1 MGKISKICAR
11 VGKWFKKYFSIP
23 LFTGMLLLG
32 IQQSYFPAHAVET
45 QTFNIT
51 YSGNKIQGESVWY
64 QGHWS
69 HNTSDYFW
77 IEKVSTANNGDVT
90 YRLYAG
96 LRCHGYGSNHD
107 AWAATYQIKINGQTF
122 NIGPNGKW
130 WDRDIAGNGCWKNG
144 GGDTFITTLKAGQ
157 TYNISVYVKNPNGA
171 TASQWYGNI
180 TIPQVTYYQNI
191 QARYQ
196 NSDGSWGNYSSVKS
210 SNANYNTT
218 YSWSRAADGTYKAA
232 SVSYKVTQAN
242 TKYVDVYR
250 QVYTDSIDH
259 WMWGFTKGEGNNGDK
274 RAWKINTT
282 SFTKRAGQGYT
293 LAAGDAVRVPNG
305 FKLSNTFGTASINGK
320 WSSFNLG
327 YSGSQ
332 PTGNMYI
339 EFDYSPVSYKIN
351 YNMNGGTN
359 ASSNPSTYNV
369 LYGVNFATP
378 TRPGYNFL
386 GWYINGTKVSGIN
399 VGANASFSS
408 ESDMYNKLGSRTT
421 GDKTVEARWEK
432 NSYTISID
440 PNGGSYNGS
449 TGVTKINQA
458 PGKFVEINQIP
469 TRSGY
474 TFIGWKRSGSG
485 SLHSGHSYNQSGI
498 TQYEKAD
505 SDGTAYTNY
514 KMNFDNTTNTG
525 YAYPSIQYFSYGY
538 TSGHT
543 YRLSVDVRVNKS
555 SNNEYAH
562 IRHSAFVNNWV
573 APSTTVNYLTNG
585 WEHRTVERT
594 FTGTTSE
601 QSGTNYNIYPFVE
614 FYAGIAGGKRGVLDF
629 DMKNLTIYDVTAGKY
644 VTSNH
649 NSIKNGATVDVGKGD
664 TTITAVW
671 VPNGHIKYCVDV

>member
-11 VGKWFKKYFSIP
+11 VGKCFKKYFSIP

-45 QTFNIT
+45 QTFT
-51 YSGNKIQGESVWY
+51 VKYSGNKIQGESVWY

-96 LRCHGYGSNHD
+96 LRCHGYSNNHD
-107 AWAATYQIKINGQTF
+107 AWRATYQIKINGQTF
-122 NIGPNGKW
+122 NISPNGKW
-130 WDRDIAGNGCWKNG
+130 WDKDIAGNGCWKNG
-144 GGDTFITTLKAGQ
+144 GGNTFKTTLKAGQ
-157 TYNISVYVKNPNGA
+157 TYNISVYVKSTDGA
-171 TASQWYGNI
+171 TASQWSGKI
-180 TIPQVTYYQNI
+180 TIPQVSYYQNI

-196 NSDGSWGNYSSVKS
+196 NADGTWGNYSSVKS
-210 SNANYNTT
+210 GNANYNTT
-218 YSWSRAADGTYKAA
+218 YSWSRAADSTYKAA

-250 QVYTDSIDH
+250 QVYTDYIDH

-274 RAWKINTT
+274 RAWKIKTT

-293 LAAGDAVRVPNG
+293 LATGDAVRVPNG
-305 FKLSNTFGTASINGK
+305 FSLANTFGTASINGK

-332 PTGNMYI
+332 PGGNMYV

-408 ESDMYNKLGSRTT
+408 ESDMYNKLSSRTT

-432 NSYTISID
+432 IVILFQLTL
-440 PNGGSYNGS
+440 
-449 TGVTKINQA
+449 TV
-458 PGKFVEINQIP
+458 V
-469 TRSGY
+469 
-474 TFIGWKRSGSG
+474 
-485 SLHSGHSYNQSGI
+485 
-498 TQYEKAD
+498 
-505 SDGTAYTNY
+505 
-514 KMNFDNTTNTG
+514 
-525 YAYPSIQYFSYGY
+525 
-538 TSGHT
+538 
-543 YRLSVDVRVNKS
+543 
-555 SNNEYAH
+555 H
-562 IRHSAFVNNWV
+562 IM
-573 APSTTVNYLTNG
+573 
-585 WEHRTVERT
+585 
-594 FTGTTSE
+594 
-601 QSGTNYNIYPFVE
+601 
-614 FYAGIAGGKRGVLDF
+614 VLQVSQ
-629 DMKNLTIYDVTAGKY
+629 K
-644 VTSNH
+644 
-649 NSIKNGATVDVGKGD
+649 
-664 TTITAVW
+664 
-671 VPNGHIKYCVDV
+671 